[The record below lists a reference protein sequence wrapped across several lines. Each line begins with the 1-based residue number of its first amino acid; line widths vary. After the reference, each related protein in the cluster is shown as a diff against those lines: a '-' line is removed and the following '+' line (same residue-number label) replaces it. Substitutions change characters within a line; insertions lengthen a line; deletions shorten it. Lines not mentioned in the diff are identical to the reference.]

1 MASLDAEAQ
10 DARPKIA
17 PEYYTEYGVIT
28 FKAKGAQIVGT
39 YSHEN
44 GKIIG
49 KLKGNEIKGTWRQSD
64 GGGAIVIT
72 FSPDFSTF
80 TSRYNNAGTPDSWA
94 TNWSGLRKPEVQA
107 REYETLW
114 GVMKCAFE
122 GSQVACEYPWFNGKI
137 MGELKGLAFTGLW
150 LQANGGVGNLRLTFA
165 EDFSSF
171 NGTYNDFNFHPDKW
185 IEWSGAIK
193 K

>member
-1 MASLDAEAQ
+1 M
-10 DARPKIA
+10 
-17 PEYYTEYGVIT
+17 YYTEYGVLT
-28 FKAKGAQIVGT
+28 FKPKGAQIVGT
-39 YSHEN
+39 YPHEN

-49 KLKGNEIKGTWRQSD
+49 KLKGNELKGRWRQSD

-80 TSRYNNAGTPDSWA
+80 NVRYNHTESPDRWA
-94 TNWSGLRKPEVQA
+94 TDWSGMRKPDVQA
-107 REYETLW
+107 REYTTLW
-114 GVMKCAFE
+114 GVMKCDFE

-137 MGELKGLAFTGLW
+137 LGELKGREFTGLW
-150 LQANGGVGNLRLTFA
+150 LQANGGVGNLRMTFA
-165 EDFSSF
+165 EDFSNF
-171 NGTYNDFNFHPDKW
+171 TGTYNDFNFHPDKW